1 MTMDKGEARLG
12 RQGRVGLLDEIRGLS
27 ILLMVVYHLFF
38 DLVYLYGVNI
48 PAFHSPV
55 LSFLQPFF
63 AGVFIFISGVACR
76 YSRNN
81 LKRGALCFALGI
93 ALTVVTLLFVPE
105 AAILFGILH
114 FLGVAMMLFALLR
127 RVLDRVSPWLGG
139 VLAAMLF
146 AVTYLVPKG
155 FIGLGALT
163 VRLPDVLYSTPFLF
177 MLGLPGA
184 GFFSADYF
192 ALVPWLFLFLSGAY
206 FGIYVKENRL
216 PAWCYKTYVP
226 PLAFV
231 GRNTI
236 WVYLLHQPVVYGV
249 LYVVFFFIG
258 N

>member
-1 MTMDKGEARLG
+1 MEGNNSRVRRE
-12 RQGRVGLLDEIRGLS
+12 GRVGLLDEVRGLS

-38 DLVYLYGVNI
+38 DLVYLYGLDI
-48 PAFHSPV
+48 PAFHSPI
-55 LSFLQPFF
+55 LAFLQPFF

-81 LKRGALCFALGI
+81 LKRGVLCFALGLGLS
-93 ALTVVTLLFVPE
+93 AVTLLFVPE

-114 FLGVAMMLFALLR
+114 FLGIAMMLYGLLHKAM
-127 RVLDRVSPWLGG
+127 DRVRPWLGA
-139 VLAAMLF
+139 VIATVLF
-146 AVTYLVPKG
+146 AVTYTLPKG
-155 FIGLGALT
+155 TLGIGA
-163 VRLPDVLYSTPFLF
+163 VSFRLPDALYDTPFLF
-177 MLGLPGA
+177 MLGLPGQ

-192 ALVPWLFLFLSGAY
+192 PLIPWLFLFLSGAC
-206 FGIYVKENRL
+206 FGVYVKENRL

-249 LYVVFFFIG
+249 LYVVFFFIRSAA
-258 N
+258 

>member
-177 MLGLPGA
+177 MVGLPGA

-192 ALVPWLFLFLSGAY
+192 ALVPWLFLLRILAYTSKKTACPRGAIKPMCRRLRLWAETPYGCTCCTSLWCTGCCMSFSFLS
-206 FGIYVKENRL
+206 ETSSR
-216 PAWCYKTYVP
+216 
-226 PLAFV
+226 
-231 GRNTI
+231 
-236 WVYLLHQPVVYGV
+236 
-249 LYVVFFFIG
+249 
-258 N
+258 